1 MPSVS
6 SPKQTTQFHPTLR
19 RKVVA
24 SADVLLQ
31 QVQVVDKDGAIRSLI
46 VWRCGTDGF
55 YAESIAALSDPQR
68 LRVLP
73 AWVKEQLEGLGVDR
87 DFDWRGN
94 PKSGAKAATASAQ
107 LPLPAAA
114 ATPTAPV
121 KGGDDD
127 LPDFKSA

>member
-1 MPSVS
+1 MPVS
-6 SPKQTTQFHPTLR
+6 SPKQTSQFHPTLR

-73 AWVKEQLEGLGVDR
+73 SWVKEQLEALGADR
-87 DFDWRGN
+87 DLDWRGN
-94 PKSGAKAATASAQ
+94 PKSGQKTSAPVSEQ
-107 LPLPAAA
+107 MTLPVP
-114 ATPTAPV
+114 APV

>member
-1 MPSVS
+1 MPVS
-6 SPKQTTQFHPTLR
+6 SPKQTAQFHPTLR

-73 AWVKEQLEGLGVDR
+73 SWVKEQLETLGADR
-87 DFDWRGN
+87 DLDWRGN
-94 PKSGAKAATASAQ
+94 PKSGQKTVAAVPEQMS
-107 LPLPAAA
+107 L
-114 ATPTAPV
+114 PTAPPA

>member
-1 MPSVS
+1 MPSVA
-6 SPKQTTQFHPTLR
+6 SPKQTPQFHPTLR

-73 AWVKEQLEGLGVDR
+73 TWVKDQLEELASDR
-87 DFDWRGN
+87 NLDWRGN
-94 PKSGAKAATASAQ
+94 PKSGAKAATPAQ
-107 LPLPAAA
+107 MPLSPAAPVA
-114 ATPTAPV
+114 VV
-121 KGGDDD
+121 KGNDDD

>member
-1 MPSVS
+1 MSSVS

-55 YAESIAALSDPQR
+55 YAESIAALADPQR

-73 AWVKEQLEGLGVDR
+73 VWVKEQIEALTPDR
-87 DFDWRGN
+87 DLDWRGLS
-94 PKSGAKAATASAQ
+94 KTGARSLSPVQMPMPSA
-107 LPLPAAA
+107 P
-114 ATPTAPV
+114 APV
-121 KGGDDD
+121 APAKGGDDD

>member
-1 MPSVS
+1 MPVS
-6 SPKQTTQFHPTLR
+6 SPKQTAQFHPTLR

-73 AWVKEQLEGLGVDR
+73 SWVKEQLEGLASDR
-87 DFDWRGN
+87 DLDWRGA
-94 PKSGAKAATASAQ
+94 PKTGAKATIPTQMS
-107 LPLPAAA
+107 L
-114 ATPTAPV
+114 PTAPAV
-121 KGGDDD
+121 SPAKGGDDD

>member
-1 MPSVS
+1 MPSVA

-73 AWVKEQLEGLGVDR
+73 AWVKEQLEGLGADR
-87 DFDWRGN
+87 DLDWRGN
-94 PKSGAKAATASAQ
+94 PKTGAKPVTASVQ
-107 LPLPAAA
+107 MPLPSAA
-114 ATPTAPV
+114 PVAPV

>member
-1 MPSVS
+1 MPVVG
-6 SPKQTTQFHPTLR
+6 PVTTAKFHPTLR

-24 SADVLLQ
+24 AADVLLQ

-73 AWVKEQLEGLGVDR
+73 AWVKEQLDVLPASNDL
-87 DFDWRGN
+87 DWRGD
-94 PKSGAKAATASAQ
+94 PKAGNRSPATAV
-107 LPLPAAA
+107 PTA
-114 ATPTAPV
+114 ATPPAPSAPV

>member
-1 MPSVS
+1 MPVS

-31 QVQVVDKDGAIRSLI
+31 QVQVVDKDGAVRSLI

-68 LRVLP
+68 LKVLP
-73 AWVKEQLEGLGVDR
+73 TWVKDQIEALSFDR
-87 DFDWRGN
+87 DLDWRGN
-94 PKSGAKAATASAQ
+94 PKSGAKAAVVPAQ
-107 LPLPAAA
+107 MPLPT
-114 ATPTAPV
+114 ATPVTPV
-121 KGGDDD
+121 KGDDD

>member
-1 MPSVS
+1 
-6 SPKQTTQFHPTLR
+6 
-19 RKVVA
+19 VVA

-73 AWVKEQLEGLGVDR
+73 SWVKDQLEALVPDR
-87 DFDWRGN
+87 DLDWRGN
-94 PKSGAKAATASAQ
+94 PKNGLKVAVPAQVPLPTAS
-107 LPLPAAA
+107 PV
-114 ATPTAPV
+114 TPP

>member
-1 MPSVS
+1 MPVVG
-6 SPKQTTQFHPTLR
+6 PVTTAQFHPTLR

-55 YAESIAALSDPQR
+55 YAESISALSDPQR
-68 LRVLP
+68 LRILP
-73 AWVKEQLEGLGVDR
+73 AWVKEQLDGLESDR
-87 DFDWRGN
+87 DLDWRGN
-94 PKSGAKAATASAQ
+94 PKARAARPAVATVAT
-107 LPLPAAA
+107 PAAPA
-114 ATPTAPV
+114 APT
-121 KGGDDD
+121 KGADDD

>member
-1 MPSVS
+1 MSSVS

-55 YAESIAALSDPQR
+55 YAENIAALADPQR
-68 LRVLP
+68 LKVLP
-73 AWVKEQLEGLGVDR
+73 VWVKEQIEALTPDR
-87 DFDWRGN
+87 DLDWRGLS
-94 PKSGAKAATASAQ
+94 KTGARSSSPVQ
-107 LPLPAAA
+107 MPMPAAPVTVA
-114 ATPTAPV
+114 PT
-121 KGGDDD
+121 KSGDDD

>member
-1 MPSVS
+1 MSSVS

-68 LRVLP
+68 LKVLP
-73 AWVKEQLEGLGVDR
+73 TWVKEQLEALASDR
-87 DFDWRGN
+87 DLDWRGHSKN
-94 PKSGAKAATASAQ
+94 GAKPVSAQ
-107 LPLPAAA
+107 VPMSLPTIAPA
-114 ATPTAPV
+114 APV

>member
-1 MPSVS
+1 MSSVS

-68 LRVLP
+68 LKILP
-73 AWVKEQLEGLGVDR
+73 TWVKEQIEALTPDR
-87 DFDWRGN
+87 DLDWRGLS
-94 PKSGAKAATASAQ
+94 KTGARSTTPAQ
-107 LPLPAAA
+107 LPMPSA
-114 ATPTAPV
+114 PVPVAPV

>member
-1 MPSVS
+1 MPSVA

-73 AWVKEQLEGLGVDR
+73 AWVKEQLEVLAPDR
-87 DFDWRGN
+87 DLDWRGN
-94 PKSGAKAATASAQ
+94 AKSGVKQTASVQLSLPTASA
-107 LPLPAAA
+107 
-114 ATPTAPV
+114 TPVAPV
-121 KGGDDD
+121 KGSDDD

>member
-1 MPSVS
+1 MPVS
-6 SPKQTTQFHPTLR
+6 SPKQTAQFHPTLR

-68 LRVLP
+68 LRILP
-73 AWVKEQLEGLGVDR
+73 SWVKEQLETLGADR
-87 DFDWRGN
+87 DLDWRGN
-94 PKSGAKAATASAQ
+94 PKSGAKSATSGTQ
-107 LPLPAAA
+107 LSLPTAPAAA
-114 ATPTAPV
+114 P

>member
-1 MPSVS
+1 MPVS
-6 SPKQTTQFHPTLR
+6 SPKQTSQFHPTLR

-73 AWVKEQLEGLGVDR
+73 SWVKDQLEGLASDR
-87 DFDWRGN
+87 DLDWRGN
-94 PKSGAKAATASAQ
+94 PKTGAKAATPTQVS
-107 LPLPAAA
+107 L
-114 ATPTAPV
+114 PTAPAVV

>member
-1 MPSVS
+1 MPVS
-6 SPKQTTQFHPTLR
+6 SPKQTAQFHPTLR

-55 YAESIAALSDPQR
+55 YAENIAALSDPQR
-68 LRVLP
+68 LKVLP
-73 AWVKEQLEGLGVDR
+73 SWVKDQLEALGSDR
-87 DFDWRGN
+87 DLDWRGY
-94 PKSGAKAATASAQ
+94 PKTGAKPVAAPTQMALPTAA
-107 LPLPAAA
+107 PA
-114 ATPTAPV
+114 APV

-127 LPDFKSA
+127 LTDFKSA

>member
-1 MPSVS
+1 MPSVA

-73 AWVKEQLEGLGVDR
+73 AWVKEQLEALGADR

-94 PKSGAKAATASAQ
+94 PKTSSKAALGQ
-107 LPLPAAA
+107 MPLPT
-114 ATPTAPV
+114 ATPAAPV

>member
-1 MPSVS
+1 MPVS
-6 SPKQTTQFHPTLR
+6 SPKQTAQFHPTLR

-68 LRVLP
+68 LRILP
-73 AWVKEQLEGLGVDR
+73 SWVKEQLETLGADR
-87 DFDWRGN
+87 DLDWRGN
-94 PKSGAKAATASAQ
+94 PKSGAKSATSSTQ
-107 LPLPAAA
+107 LSLPTTPAA
-114 ATPTAPV
+114 PP